1 MLNCPV
7 CSTGMTEVDKAGVTI
22 DTCPKCR
29 GVWLDRGE
37 LEKLGERLARDND
50 RPTREFVA
58 SREAPRDALKPAA
71 YRDDDRYERPREY
84 DDRRRIDD
92 GDDDDQK
99 RYGQKKSGMKRF
111 MDFFD

>member
-7 CSTGMTEVDKAGVTI
+7 CSTGMTEVEKAGVTI

-37 LEKLGERLARDND
+37 LEKLGERLARDDD
-50 RPTREFVA
+50 RPPREYVA
-58 SREAPRDALKPAA
+58 SGETARPVA
-71 YRDDDRYERPREY
+71 YRDDERYERPRQY
-84 DDRRRIDD
+84 DDRRRY
-92 GDDDDQK
+92 DDDDDDYK

>member
-7 CSTGMTEVDKAGVTI
+7 CSTAMTEVDKAGVTI

-37 LEKLGERLARDND
+37 LEKLGERLARDDD
-50 RPTREFVA
+50 RPP
-58 SREAPRDALKPAA
+58 REAAAAYAPREDRRPAS
-71 YRDDDRYERPREY
+71 YRDDDRDDRPRQY
-84 DDRRRIDD
+84 DDRRRY
-92 GDDDDQK
+92 DDDDDDR
-99 RYGQKKSGMKRF
+99 RYGHKKSGMRRF